1 MEPLALKLIM
11 VQGPRE
17 GETLDFGP
25 GSKVRI
31 GRVVRGNNLPIK
43 DSGISSKHLSIESES
58 GKWVLRDLESS
69 NGTLLNDTKVT
80 PNTPLDLSDGD
91 EIKIGEYTSITV
103 KIDGYEE
110 SRLRR
115 NPRRAAVAVVAE
127 TTVGSVAQGRGQRGR
142 AAKGSEAKRELE
154 KENVE
159 AIEAVGNRRRGR
171 PPKARVLKS
180 EVEDEK
186 PVEENL
192 VPEMSTRR
200 TRSSKNEELGKI
212 PDNSGVDG
220 GEMKNEPKR
229 TRGGA
234 RRRKNVPEELPV
246 CDKPDVPEKRDCVII
261 DVKDD
266 EASKGLN
273 FEEEKH
279 EETGKEFNVRGESGD
294 KGENGSASGDK
305 VDNGSGS
312 GDKVDNGSTSGDK
325 GENGS
330 GRGGKDDNGSSSGV
344 KGDNGSG
351 SGSGVN
357 ESCDLEKM
365 TLGQWFDFLEVH
377 LPKQI
382 IDETEGII
390 GEMVEKAKRLQ
401 EYMAQQKEKGH
412 VLVG

>member
-1 MEPLALKLIM
+1 MSSEC
-11 VQGPRE
+11 E
-17 GETLDFGP
+17 G
-25 GSKVRI
+25 
-31 GRVVRGNNLPIK
+31 K
-43 DSGISSKHLSIESES
+43 DSWPELVGDKGKDAAATIESENHLLNAVIVKE
-58 GKWVLRDLESS
+58 GTFVTADFRCDRVRVWVNKRAIVTKCMKKATEVFNLVCHKLNWDRRTEITTLFWV
-69 NGTLLNDTKVT
+69 LLNDTKVT

-142 AAKGSEAKRELE
+142 AAKEREAKRELE
-154 KENVE
+154 KENAE
-159 AIEAVGNRRRGR
+159 EIEAVGNRRRGR

-180 EVEDEK
+180 VVEDEK

-200 TRSSKNEELGKI
+200 TRSSKNEELAKI

-220 GEMKNEPKR
+220 GEVKIEPKR

-246 CDKPDVPEKRDCVII
+246 CDKPDVPEQRDLGDSVII

-273 FEEEKH
+273 FEEERH
-279 EETGKEFNVRGESGD
+279 EEAGK
-294 KGENGSASGDK
+294 
-305 VDNGSGS
+305 
-312 GDKVDNGSTSGDK
+312 
-325 GENGS
+325 
-330 GRGGKDDNGSSSGV
+330 
-344 KGDNGSG
+344 
-351 SGSGVN
+351 
-357 ESCDLEKM
+357 
-365 TLGQWFDFLEVH
+365 DFLEVH

-382 IDETEGII
+382 IDETEEVI

-401 EYMAQQKEKGH
+401 EYMAQQKKGGH

>member
-1 MEPLALKLIM
+1 MSSEC
-11 VQGPRE
+11 E
-17 GETLDFGP
+17 G
-25 GSKVRI
+25 
-31 GRVVRGNNLPIK
+31 K
-43 DSGISSKHLSIESES
+43 DSWPELVGDKGKDAAATIESE
-58 GKWVLRDLESS
+58 
-69 NGTLLNDTKVT
+69 NHLLNAVIVKEGTFVTADFRCDRVRVWVNKRGIVTKVT

-142 AAKGSEAKRELE
+142 AAKEREAKRELE
-154 KENVE
+154 KENAE
-159 AIEAVGNRRRGR
+159 EIEAVGNRRRGR

-180 EVEDEK
+180 VVEDEK

-200 TRSSKNEELGKI
+200 TRSSKNEELAKI

-220 GEMKNEPKR
+220 GEVKIEPKR

-234 RRRKNVPEELPV
+234 RRRKSVPEELPV
-246 CDKPDVPEKRDCVII
+246 CDKPDVPEQRDLGDSVII
-261 DVKDD
+261 NVKDD

-273 FEEEKH
+273 FEEERH
-279 EETGKEFNVRGESGD
+279 EEAGK
-294 KGENGSASGDK
+294 
-305 VDNGSGS
+305 
-312 GDKVDNGSTSGDK
+312 
-325 GENGS
+325 
-330 GRGGKDDNGSSSGV
+330 
-344 KGDNGSG
+344 
-351 SGSGVN
+351 
-357 ESCDLEKM
+357 
-365 TLGQWFDFLEVH
+365 DFLEVH

-382 IDETEGII
+382 IDETEEVI

-401 EYMAQQKEKGH
+401 EYMAQQKKKGH

>member
-142 AAKGSEAKRELE
+142 AVKESEAKRELE

-180 EVEDEK
+180 EVGDHK
-186 PVEENL
+186 SVEENL
-192 VPEMSTRR
+192 VPEMSTTR

-220 GEMKNEPKR
+220 GEVKIEPKR

-234 RRRKNVPEELPV
+234 RRRKNVPEVLPV
-246 CDKPDVPEKRDCVII
+246 CDKPDVPEQRDLGDSVII

-266 EASKGLN
+266 EASKGLH

-279 EETGKEFNVRGESGD
+279 EEAGKEFNVRGESGD
-294 KGENGSASGDK
+294 K
-305 VDNGSGS
+305 VDNGSA
-312 GDKVDNGSTSGDK
+312 SGDK

-330 GRGGKDDNGSSSGV
+330 GRGGKGDNGSSSGV
-344 KGDNGSG
+344 NGDNGSG

-382 IDETEGII
+382 IDETEEVI

>member
-142 AAKGSEAKRELE
+142 AVKESEAKRELE

-180 EVEDEK
+180 EVGDHK

-220 GEMKNEPKR
+220 GEVKIEPKR

-246 CDKPDVPEKRDCVII
+246 CDKPDVPEQRDLGDSVII

-266 EASKGLN
+266 EASKGLR

-279 EETGKEFNVRGESGD
+279 EEAGKEFNVRGESGD
-294 KGENGSASGDK
+294 K
-305 VDNGSGS
+305 VDNGSA
-312 GDKVDNGSTSGDK
+312 SGDK

-330 GRGGKDDNGSSSGV
+330 GRGGKGDNGSSSGV

-382 IDETEGII
+382 IEETEEVI

>member
-43 DSGISSKHLSIESES
+43 DSGISSKHLSIEYES

-103 KIDGYEE
+103 KFDGYEE
-110 SRLRR
+110 SRLRL
-115 NPRRAAVAVVAE
+115 NPRRAAVAVVEE
-127 TTVGSVAQGRGQRGR
+127 TTVVSVAQGRGQRGR
-142 AAKGSEAKRELE
+142 AAKEREAKRELE
-154 KENVE
+154 KENAE
-159 AIEAVGNRRRGR
+159 AIEAIGNRRRGR
-171 PPKARVLKS
+171 PRKARVLKS

-220 GEMKNEPKR
+220 GEVKIEPKR

-246 CDKPDVPEKRDCVII
+246 CDKPDVPEQRDCVII

-266 EASKGLN
+266 EASKELN

-279 EETGKEFNVRGESGD
+279 EEAGKEFNVRGESGD
-294 KGENGSASGDK
+294 KGENGSGSGDKVDNGSASGDK
-305 VDNGSGS
+305 VDNGSA
-312 GDKVDNGSTSGDK
+312 SGDK

-330 GRGGKDDNGSSSGV
+330 GRGGKGDNGSSSGV

-382 IDETEGII
+382 IDETEEVI

>member
-43 DSGISSKHLSIESES
+43 DSGISSKHLTIESES

-127 TTVGSVAQGRGQRGR
+127 TTVGSVAQGRAQRGR
-142 AAKGSEAKRELE
+142 AVKQREAKRELE
-154 KENVE
+154 KENAE
-159 AIEAVGNRRRGR
+159 EIEAVGNRRRGR

-180 EVEDEK
+180 VVEDEK

-220 GEMKNEPKR
+220 GEVKIEPKR

-246 CDKPDVPEKRDCVII
+246 CDKPDVPEQRDLGDSVII

-273 FEEEKH
+273 FEEERH
-279 EETGKEFNVRGESGD
+279 EEAGKEFNVRGESGD
-294 KGENGSASGDK
+294 K
-305 VDNGSGS
+305 VDNGSA
-312 GDKVDNGSTSGDK
+312 SGDK

-330 GRGGKDDNGSSSGV
+330 GRGGKGDNGRSSGVKGDNGSGSGV

-382 IDETEGII
+382 IDETEEVI

-401 EYMAQQKEKGH
+401 EYMAQQKKKGH